1 MNISVPILIVQAL
14 SFRMLANKLHNMS
27 LLCSFAALFF
37 SNYTVIS
44 MLVVATSG
52 TGYILGSGSAIDYMG
67 LCCTCAGTMMVAAS
81 ASTLNQANMLAAGLG
96 ASNLVFYAFVYTPL
110 KQIHPINTWVGAIV
124 GAIPSLLGW
133 AVASGQVSF
142 NEILLPAAL
151 YFWQI
156 PYFMALEYMCHKDYA
171 DGGYIPSFS
180 IELLAYKFRM
190 FSLADASGQRTASVA
205 LRNCL
210 YLLSLGYL
218 AYDWGLTSGW
228 FCLESALLD
237 LAISCTTM
245 SFYLNRTI
253 KDARRMFHAN
263 LLYLAVFMSGLRVH
277 HVTESEKQMTIGNI
291 DKIVDMLPLLE
302 TLKRHQKEKG

>member
-1 MNISVPILIVQAL
+1 
-14 SFRMLANKLHNMS
+14 MLANKLHNMS

-81 ASTLNQANMLAAGLG
+81 ASTLNQANMLAACLG

-171 DGGYIPSFS
+171 DGG
-180 IELLAYKFRM
+180 M

-245 SFYLNRTI
+245 SFYQNRTI

-277 HVTESEKQMTIGNI
+277 HVTESEKQMTIGNT
-291 DKIVDMLPLLE
+291 DKIVEMLPLLE
-302 TLKRHQKEKG
+302 TLKRHQKKKG